1 MYEFWYDY
9 VNLKYGENAEL
20 CYMNTNS
27 LIVHVKTD
35 GIYKDTADD
44 VEIIFDTLSF
54 ELDRPL
60 PKWKNKK

>member
-27 LIVHVKTD
+27 LIVNVKTD

-60 PKWKNKK
+60 PK